1 MGVPMTRRL
10 PPLAFG
16 STRSGLLLWLPLA
29 VVAFIGGW
37 FIYGLTAPKDNN
49 VYSAMVGQ
57 KLPGFALPAATAG
70 VTGLSNTDLAD
81 GKPRLLNIFAS
92 WCIPCKAEAPQLEAL
107 KAAGAE
113 IDAIAI
119 RDKPEDVAAFL
130 AEFGNPFRRIGAD
143 NEMAVQLAL
152 GSSGVPETYV
162 IGGDGTILHQHIG
175 DIRADDVPMLLERLR
190 DAK

>member
-1 MGVPMTRRL
+1 MK
-10 PPLAFG
+10 
-16 STRSGLLLWLPLA
+16 RSLLLWAPLA
-29 VVAFIGGW
+29 VIAFLGGLS
-37 FIYGLTAPKDNN
+37 IYGLMVPHDTA
-49 VYSAMVGQ
+49 VRSAMVGQ
-57 KLPGFALPAATAG
+57 KLPAFALSAATEG
-70 VTGLSNTDLAD
+70 VQGLSNTDMID

-119 RDKPEDVAAFL
+119 RDRPEDVAAFL

-143 NEMAVQLAL
+143 QQMAIQLAL

-162 IGGDGTILHQHIG
+162 VGGDGTIRHQHIG
-175 DIRADDVPMLLERLR
+175 DIREEHVPMLLEKLKE
-190 DAK
+190 AQ